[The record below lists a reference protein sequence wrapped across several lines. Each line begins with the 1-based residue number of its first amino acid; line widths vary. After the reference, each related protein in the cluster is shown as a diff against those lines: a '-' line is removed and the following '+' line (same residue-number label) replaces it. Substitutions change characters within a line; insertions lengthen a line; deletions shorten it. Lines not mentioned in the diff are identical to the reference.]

1 METAAPHV
9 HRCVT
14 WCGAA
19 SRAAFVVVRGWVGD
33 SGAHA
38 PAKTRG
44 AHDRA
49 AMQRIHVHQ
58 GVVDVCD

>member
-1 METAAPHV
+1 METAEPFD
-9 HRCVT
+9 HRRIT

-19 SRAAFVVVRGWVGD
+19 SRAVLRLRAGRVGD